1 MKNANR
7 IHKTRKM
14 NITKLTQINHKN
26 KKQAQDL
33 TYLLNQ
39 YAQDPMGGGKRV
51 SHSLTFMTLWY

>member
-1 MKNANR
+1 MP
-7 IHKTRKM
+7 I
-14 NITKLTQINHKN
+14 NITKINHKN

-51 SHSLTFMTLWY
+51 SHALTFMILWCGKSFEGKV